1 MTRKEPNVAQTFASR
16 IPCALFNLRRATRT
30 VTQLFDE
37 ILRPTGLKGTQ
48 YSMLRVIGGVEP
60 APISTLGEA
69 MGMDRT
75 TVTRNVRVLERLRLV
90 VVEAGRDRRTRLLR
104 LTRAGRQAVD
114 EAEPYWKEA
123 QKAVVPGLGEE
134 PFRDLREKLTA
145 VSEVSRHALES
156 RGDA

>member
-1 MTRKEPNVAQTFASR
+1 MTAKETDVAETLAAR
-16 IPCALFNLRRATRT
+16 VPCALFNLRRATRT

-48 YSMLRVIGGVEP
+48 YSMLRAIGGVEP
-60 APISTLGEA
+60 VPISALGEA

-90 VVEAGRDRRTRLLR
+90 VVEAGTDRRTRLLR
-104 LTRAGRQAVD
+104 LSVTGRRAV
-114 EAEPYWKEA
+114 EAAKPYWEEA
-123 QKAVVPGLGEE
+123 QEAVVRGLGEE

-156 RGDA
+156 RGSA